1 MRATRRTPTRSGS
14 WRASHRVEGLR
25 HWPDHLESL
34 AILQRANFRARG
46 VDFGTIDQRF
56 AAFSGKSLMASEPMC
71 RKIPTLRASSREA
84 GIAPFPRHRCE
95 QPLALDLQ
103 DVGH

>member
-1 MRATRRTPTRSGS
+1 M
-14 WRASHRVEGLR
+14 EGL
-25 HWPDHLESL
+25 DLESS
-34 AILQRANFRARG
+34 AILEGANFRARG
-46 VDFGTIDQRF
+46 GDFGTIDERF
-56 AAFSGKSLMASEPMC
+56 AAFGESLMASEPMC